1 MTHNVFKVL
10 FAFLYIIIIIII
22 IISHA
27 IVIVKHCIELHA
39 MLYVNKNI
47 FPISARCQY
56 IIYNTFN
63 KIFL

>member
-27 IVIVKHCIELHA
+27 IVIVLLFFLHATCMHELHA

-47 FPISARCQY
+47 FP
-56 IIYNTFN
+56 
-63 KIFL
+63 